1 MPQRGRKTRERGR
14 AVGGG
19 RRAAGEGRRAAG
31 RERARTQK
39 PGRGGR
45 VRFGFGF
52 GFGHGFGFSALE
64 EDLGLERAAAPNP
77 APKRGA
83 APQRRP
89 SEAGLFGAV
98 TRALRP
104 VSPDVPAPE
113 RGSRQTARAKI
124 ARWRVRGCGRPARQR
139 SRLQDGTSTCARES
153 ERRRR
158 GAVPNPRKQNQGA
171 PRGTLVNVRLG
182 FGVHVTR
189 RAFTWSPARVTW
201 ASKVADVARASV
213 SRPGVSELHAA

>member
-1 MPQRGRKTRERGR
+1 VPAAHLRLDETVLLSCGSMANTPQQPFVTTESILVEKMGRMGYFGSSSYR
-14 AVGGG
+14 AWQPQPLD
-19 RRAAGEGRRAAG
+19 RPFQEEGWASAPI
-31 RERARTQK
+31 ELLTKACV
-39 PGRGGR
+39 
-45 VRFGFGF
+45 VRFEYTRDPNDHPKDVPDLWRLVLLPAG
-52 GFGHGFGFSALE
+52 AVVLE
-64 EDLGLERAAAPNP
+64 KAGSSSTVASLTGDDRSPNSRES
-77 APKRGA
+77 RGA
-83 APQRRP
+83 THPRSCRGAP
-89 SEAGLFGAV
+89 
-98 TRALRP
+98 
-104 VSPDVPAPE
+104 
-113 RGSRQTARAKI
+113 
-124 ARWRVRGCGRPARQR
+124 W
-139 SRLQDGTSTCARES
+139 S